1 MHALAR
7 VAAVCAIAFGML
19 DVQPAHAAADGYFD
33 PAWVGGGR
41 TTFFGDPAHPSY
53 SAYVQSPIA
62 ESNGNILAGGL
73 LISSPYV
80 SWWMAE
86 LTPDGNL
93 NSSFGIDTGPPY
105 YYPGRVNGCQIG
117 LSCNDASYG
126 FSAFA
131 RQTDDKVLVL
141 SALHLAR
148 TNASASA
155 FDTGGVI
162 GGTGSVAASTI
173 AINTGTG
180 YVAPLAMALQNDGK
194 LLLAGS
200 GYSSSADAAA
210 KFGLVRL
217 NSDLSLDKTFNS
229 VGINPPSWGVLLRV
243 DAADSSE
250 TVISVLLQPDGHVVL
265 VGYGTKAAVNYLD
278 VARVASDGTPDAL
291 FGTGGV
297 AELAVPV
304 AISGSTGATLDRA
317 GRIVVALTRSDT
329 GGVVVARVGTNGQI
343 DPTFGSTGFFLLSA
357 AAASCT
363 TAAACGV
370 AVDSAGRIVASG
382 SCDNQFLVERIRGDT
397 GALDLSFGSGGISHG
412 IFAIGS
418 THDNACAVTFD
429 PASHLFVAGS
439 SMPAAVTLPGVA
451 RLTYDLVYNNNFE
464 TLPRGCLPPDCN

>member
-7 VAAVCAIAFGML
+7 VAAICAIAFVML
-19 DVQPAHAAADGYFD
+19 DVRPAHAAADGYFD

-41 TTFFGDPAHPSY
+41 TTFFGDPAHQSY
-53 SAYVQSPIA
+53 SALVLSTIPK
-62 ESNGNILAGGL
+62 SNGSLLAGGL
-73 LISSPYV
+73 LLSSPYV
-80 SWWMAE
+80 SWWMGE

-93 NSSFGIDTGPPY
+93 NATFGIDTGPPY
-105 YYPGRVNGCQIG
+105 YYSGRVNGCQIG
-117 LSCNDASYG
+117 LSCNDGSYG

-131 RQTDDKVLVL
+131 RQPDNRILVL

-148 TNASASA
+148 TNAAASA
-155 FDTGGVI
+155 LDISGVT
-162 GGTGSVAASTI
+162 GGTGSVPANSLS
-173 AINTGTG
+173 INTGTG
-180 YVAPLAMALQNDGK
+180 YVMPAAMVLQSDGK
-194 LLLAGS
+194 VLLAGS
-200 GYSSSADAAA
+200 GYASSADTES

-243 DAADSSE
+243 DATDSSE
-250 TVISVLLQPDGHVVL
+250 SVISAMLQPDGHVVL
-265 VGYGTKAAVNYLD
+265 VGYGTKSAVNYLD

-304 AISGSTGATLDRA
+304 TITGLSSATLDRA
-317 GRIVVALTRSDT
+317 GRILVTLARSDT

-343 DPTFGSTGFFLLSA
+343 DPTFGSGGFFLLSA

-370 AVDSAGRIVASG
+370 AVDSAGRIVATGYCNS
-382 SCDNQFLVERIRGDT
+382 QFLVERIRGDT
-397 GALDLSFGSGGISHG
+397 GALDPSFGSGGISHG
-412 IFAIGS
+412 IFALGS

-429 PASHLFVAGS
+429 PGGRLFVAGS

-451 RLTYDLVYNNNFE
+451 RLTYDLVYNNNFDP
-464 TLPRGCLPPDCN
+464 LPRGCLPPDCN